1 MAYFT
6 QEMKK
11 EIEPEIKELLKEFN
25 LKGSLSVKD
34 FCKVYLKIKEGF
46 IDFGRGDFA
55 LLGYY
60 ENLDSYKFNET
71 ANNFLRKAFEILN
84 FKNYD
89 NSDIDKDYFE
99 IGYFVEV
106 KVGSWDKPCKLITEQ
121 AAQQKGS

>member
-11 EIEPEIKELLKEFN
+11 EIEPAIKSLLKEFN

-34 FCKVYLKIKEGF
+34 FRKVYLNIREGI
-46 IDFGRGDFA
+46 IDFGRNDFA

-71 ANNFLRKAFEILN
+71 ANNFLKKAFEILN

-89 NSDIDKDYFE
+89 NSDIYRDYFDV
-99 IGYFVEV
+99 GYLVEV
-106 KVGSWDKPCKLITEQ
+106 KVGSWDKPYKLITKS
-121 AAQQKGS
+121 A